1 MWFAGPLFFIGSI
14 IHLIMGIYV
23 LIIILEV
30 GLSWL
35 VALEIVNADNEAA
48 KKLTALLSRFT
59 EPAYK
64 HLRKY
69 IPPVGGIDMS
79 PLVLIIG
86 VQLIG
91 GLIVSLLF
99 I

>member
-1 MWFAGPLFFIGSI
+1 MIFIGNI
-14 IHLIMGIYV
+14 LHMLMGVYV
-23 LIIILEV
+23 LIVVMEV

-35 VALEIVNADNEAA
+35 IALDIVNADNEAA
-48 KKLTALLSRFT
+48 KKLSALLSRFT
-59 EPAYK
+59 APAYK

-79 PLVLIIG
+79 PLVLLIG

-91 GLIVSLLF
+91 GLIVSLF
-99 I
+99 FW